1 MLHGGAH
8 DQTPGAGVQT
18 ELRFIAPHD
27 VHANTLE
34 S

>member
-1 MLHGGAH
+1 MLHGGAR
-8 DQTPGAGVQT
+8 DQTSGSGVQT
-18 ELRFIAPHD
+18 ELRFITPHD